1 MRWSEIRPADVE
13 RVKALSERRLTPEE
27 WDAYVNQPVT
37 AEEEREMRELLSW
50 FSRRY
55 PTPAD
60 RLRYAR
66 RAYQRWARRA

>member
-1 MRWSEIRPADVE
+1 MRWSDVRRADIE

-37 AEEEREMRELLSW
+37 EDEERDMRELLSW

-66 RAYQRWARRA
+66 RAY